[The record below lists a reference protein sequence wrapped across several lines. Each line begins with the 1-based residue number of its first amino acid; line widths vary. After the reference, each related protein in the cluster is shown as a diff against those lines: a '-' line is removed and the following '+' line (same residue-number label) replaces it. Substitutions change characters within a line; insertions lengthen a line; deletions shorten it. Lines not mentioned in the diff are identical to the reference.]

1 VENNKIASLVQILFF
16 AALAISVSGCK
27 IQDKANRV
35 AYVYGISLY
44 NRSFTEGSGNNL
56 TYTDDDAASMADLLQ
71 ASGYTVYSRISG
83 VTGDT
88 PASFPTRTQIQ
99 ADIVAVPEGTD
110 RVVFYY
116 SGHGT
121 RNSNSSIVDDYIIP
135 YNISNTIVSSD
146 FISATEM
153 HIWLAACSAKQKI
166 LILDSCYSG
175 GFVSTEGEL
184 DLVPPIFGAGDEY
197 GKTPSLGVLDP
208 SLISPILTRFMA
220 GKDNPSDALVLS
232 AAGSMEASW
241 EAQGHGIFTGAL
253 LDCVTPYA
261 GYSGARADTDKDGVI
276 SVIEAFEYAAIAVDL
291 TWNAYTS
298 TVDAD
303 NDGQYDDYFPHVSSG
318 SLDSIL
324 FSY

>member
-1 VENNKIASLVQILFF
+1 VENNKIASLVQIFFLAGMALF
-16 AALAISVSGCK
+16 ISGCK

-44 NRSFTEGSGNNL
+44 NRTSNEGDGNNL
-56 TYTDDDAASMADLLQ
+56 TYTDDDAASMATLLQ

-88 PASFPTRTQIQ
+88 LSSLPTRAQIQ
-99 ADIVAVPEGTD
+99 ADIATVPEGTD

-116 SGHGT
+116 SGHGD
-121 RNSNSSIVDDYIIP
+121 RNSNRSAADDYIIP

-153 HIWLAACSAKQKI
+153 HSWLAACSAKQKI

-197 GKTPSLGVLDP
+197 GQAPSQGVLDP

-232 AAGSMEASW
+232 AAGSMEASY
-241 EAQGHGIFTGAL
+241 EALGHGIFTGAL

-261 GYSGARADTDKDGVI
+261 GYTGARADKDNDGVI
-276 SVIEAFEYAAIAVDL
+276 SVMEAFEYAAMAVDI
-291 TWNAYTS
+291 TWNQNAPYDS
-298 TVDAD
+298 
-303 NDGQYDDYFPHVSSG
+303 GLQQYADYFPHVSSG